1 MANLAEFSDQN
12 FETEVLQADQPVL
25 VDFWAPWCG
34 PCRQLGPIVEQVAQ
48 EYEGRVKV
56 GKLNVE
62 ANPATAQKYNVMSI
76 PLLVLF
82 KGGQPVQ
89 QLLGLQPAE
98 QIKSM
103 LDSAL

>member
-1 MANLAEFSDQN
+1 MANLAEFTDAN
-12 FETEVLQADQPVL
+12 FETEVLQASEPVL

-48 EYEGRVKV
+48 EYAGRVKV
-56 GKLNVE
+56 GKLNVQD
-62 ANPATAQKYNVMSI
+62 NPATAQKYNVMSI

-82 KGGQPVQ
+82 KNGQPVQ

-98 QIKSM
+98 QIKAM

>member
-1 MANLAEFSDQN
+1 MANLAEFTDQN
-12 FETEVLQADQPVL
+12 FDAEVLQAEQPVL

-56 GKLNVE
+56 GKLNVQD
-62 ANPATAQKYNVMSI
+62 NPATAQKYNVMSI

-98 QIKSM
+98 QIKAM

>member
-1 MANLAEFSDQN
+1 MANLAEFTDQN
-12 FETEVLQADQPVL
+12 FEAEVLQAEQPVL

-56 GKLNVE
+56 GKLNVQD
-62 ANPATAQKYNVMSI
+62 NPATAQKYNVMSI

-89 QLLGLQPAE
+89 QLLGLQPAD
-98 QIKSM
+98 QIKAM